1 MGVHPLAV
9 VDPKCRLGD
18 GVDIGPGCVLTGE
31 VTLGEGVRL
40 VAGVHVCGPVR
51 IGAGTILYPGACI
64 GFPAQDYKFTMGM
77 PTGGVTIGCNSII
90 REHVTVHAATRP
102 DVPTTICDKV
112 FMMACSHAGHDARVG
127 NGAILVN
134 SALLAGHAE
143 LHDNAIMS
151 GNSAIHQFCRIGRM
165 AFLSGNTGNSKDI
178 PPFCISG
185 SRNRLHGLNLVG
197 LRRGGVPRQQITGLR
212 RAFWEVL
219 RPRLPLSEV
228 VARLGE
234 MGRDNPLVAEIAKFV
249 AESKRGICPGAAD
262 AGDEAEMA

>member
-1 MGVHPLAV
+1 MGVHPSAV
-9 VDPKCRLGD
+9 VDPRCRLGE
-18 GVDIGPGCVLTGE
+18 GVDIGPGCVLSGD
-31 VTLGEGVRL
+31 VTLGAGVRL
-40 VAGVHVCGPVR
+40 VAGVHLCGPVT

-64 GFPAQDYKFTMGM
+64 GFPAQDFKFTMGM
-77 PTGGVTIGCNSII
+77 PTGGVVIGRDCII
-90 REHVTVHAATRP
+90 REHVTVHAATKP
-102 DVPTTICDKV
+102 DVPTTLGDKV
-112 FMMACSHAGHDARVG
+112 FMMACSHAGHDARLG
-127 NGAILVN
+127 NNVILVN

-143 LHDNAIMS
+143 IQDNAIMS

-185 SRNRLHGLNLVG
+185 SRNRIHGLNLVG

-228 VARLGE
+228 VSRLQELGKE
-234 MGRDNPLVAEIAKFV
+234 NPLVAEIATFV
-249 AESKRGICPGAAD
+249 AASKRGICQGASD
-262 AGDEAEMA
+262 ASDDAEMA